1 MWVCV
6 MGMETILVLAVAYLF
21 FKDKDKGKKDD

>member
-1 MWVCV
+1 

-21 FKDKDKGKKDD
+21 FKDRDKEKKDE